1 MTMGCTENGEIELF
15 LSGNVKEA
23 DMEKTFI
30 PVTKY
35 LVQFLNPGWGWEPFE
50 KSVEDKEAAKKI
62 QRKARN
68 ETGCRTRIVAFK
80 TNKYVED

>member
-1 MTMGCTENGEIELF
+1 
-15 LSGNVKEA
+15 
-23 DMEKTFI
+23 MEKTFV

-35 LVQFLNPGWGWEPFE
+35 LVQFLNLGWGWFPYE

-68 ETGCRTRIVAFK
+68 ETGYRTRIVAFE

>member
-1 MTMGCTENGEIELF
+1 MELVENGETELF

-23 DMEKTFI
+23 NMEKTFV

-35 LVQFLNPGWGWEPFE
+35 LVQFLNLGWGWEPFGE
-50 KSVEDKEAAKKI
+50 SVEDKEAAKKI

-68 ETGCRTRIVAFK
+68 ETGYRTRIVAFE
-80 TNKYVED
+80 TNKYAED

>member
-1 MTMGCTENGEIELF
+1 MELVENGETELF

-23 DMEKTFI
+23 NMEKTFV

-35 LVQFLNPGWGWEPFE
+35 LVQFLNLGWGWEPFGE
-50 KSVEDKEAAKKI
+50 SVEDKEAAKKI

-68 ETGCRTRIVAFK
+68 ETGCRTRIVAFE
-80 TNKYVED
+80 TNKYMED